1 MAQTISIW
9 PVEALSRRFLCPY
22 GKSPS
27 FFELFITFLAVDCS
41 RLLLYFA
48 WSSTFWDQPFLLETL
63 VHLVGKWFLERASLV
78 SQMVKN
84 LPAMQ
89 ETWIWSLGWEDP
101 LEKGMDTHSSI
112 LAWRI
117 PWTGEAGGLQFMGS
131 QRVGHVWVAKTNSEN
146 SEFNYPHSVYLFAY
160 SQFTYV
166 SGISDLPIMQVCPLS
181 ATSPPC
187 V

>member
-1 MAQTISIW
+1 MAQALSIW

-84 LPAMQ
+84 LPAMW
-89 ETWIWSLGWEDP
+89 EIWVW
-101 LEKGMDTHSSI
+101 
-112 LAWRI
+112 
-117 PWTGEAGGLQFMGS
+117 PW
-131 QRVGHVWVAKTNSEN
+131 VGKIHPPQYFCLEN
-146 SEFNYPHSVYLFAY
+146 SNDRGAWQVTIHGIPKSWTWLSDFH
-160 SQFTYV
+160 FTPALQADFFF
-166 SGISDLPIMQVCPLS
+166 SFFLS
-181 ATSPPC
+181 FFTI
-187 V
+187 